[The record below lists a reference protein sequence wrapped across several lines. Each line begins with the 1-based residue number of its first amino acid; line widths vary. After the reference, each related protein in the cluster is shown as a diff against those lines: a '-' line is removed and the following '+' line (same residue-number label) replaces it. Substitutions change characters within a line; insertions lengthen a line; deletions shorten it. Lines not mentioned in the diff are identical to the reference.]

1 MKRLNYGPSII
12 TLVPFKS
19 KEEEQQYN
27 EYFKRHLELVQ
38 HKIKAMQTKLS
49 DFTVLQELRKTKSPL
64 ALHICHRKDGKTT
77 IGQYYNAKRRI
88 IATIRP
94 STAAEDL
101 SDFLALAVTHYG
113 QHGRSFELRG
123 DPYPKLAEELARL
136 ELLAN
141 YGRNAE

>member
-19 KEEEQQYN
+19 NEEEQQYN

-38 HKIKAMQTKLS
+38 HKIKAMQTKPS

-64 ALHICHRKDGKTT
+64 ALYICHRKDGKTT

-113 QHGRSFELRG
+113 QYGRSFELRG